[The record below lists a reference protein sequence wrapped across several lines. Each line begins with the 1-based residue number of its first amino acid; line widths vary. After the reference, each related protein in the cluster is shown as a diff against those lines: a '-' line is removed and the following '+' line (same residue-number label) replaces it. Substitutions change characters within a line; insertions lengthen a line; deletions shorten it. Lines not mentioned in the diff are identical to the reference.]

1 MLPAEFDAA
10 LATCLI
16 RDHHPL
22 RQKWRTLRERLKQKQ
37 PADKLASELA
47 DAINASQTR
56 YARRLAK
63 LVKPEYD
70 DALPVNQRR
79 DDLLKAIA
87 ANQVVIVCGETGSG
101 KTTQLPKLCLELGR
115 GVAGLIGHTQ
125 PRRLA
130 ARSVASRIAQE
141 LKTELGDTVG
151 YKVRFTDKSSEL
163 SLIKLMTDGI
173 LLAETQTDR
182 FLSQYDTIIV
192 DEAHERSLNIDFLL
206 GFLRQLLPKRPDLKV
221 IVTSATIDAD
231 RFSQHFGGAP
241 VIEVSGRTY
250 PVEVRYR
257 ELRAQG
263 KAKSS
268 ASKPA
273 DDSSRHAR
281 QSFAEDDAEI
291 EMEEAVVEAVQEL
304 WRHDG
309 AGDVLVFLPGERE
322 IRETA
327 EELRRA
333 KIMGAEIVPL
343 FARLSVEDQQ
353 KVFRP
358 SSGRRIVL
366 STNVAETSLTVPGI
380 RFVIDSGLAR
390 MNRYSPRAKVEQ
402 LQIEKISQASA
413 RQRAGR
419 CGRVSAGVCVRL
431 YSEAD
436 FNARQPFTDPEI
448 LRSSLAAV
456 ILRMQALRL
465 GKVEDFP
472 FLEAPSGRLIADG
485 YALLHELGA
494 VDDQGQLTRMGT
506 ELARLPIDPK
516 IGRMLLAGRDEGCLD
531 ELLVIASALSIQD
544 PRERPFEARDA
555 ADRAQA
561 RFVDEKSDFY
571 SLLNIWHFFDEALRN
586 KQSNRLLVQSC
597 HDHFLSYLRLR
608 EWRELQAQLR
618 DIVVD
623 MGWVS
628 DKAAAEHP
636 ARGRGAG
643 GDGASKSDARPTTL
657 SRTQDKTPVSSVP
670 VLPKKAEKERLAA
683 EAARYEAIHKALCA
697 GLLGSI
703 GFKQPEDDEYLGA
716 RGIKFSI
723 FPGSGL
729 KKARPKWIVASELVE
744 TTKLYARC
752 VAAIQ
757 PEWLE
762 QLAPHLVNR
771 DYFEPHWDEGPA
783 QVVASER
790 VTLYG
795 LPVVAR
801 RRIHFGPVDP
811 VRAREIML
819 REGLAGRRFNT
830 RAAFWQ
836 HNEKLISEI
845 EELEHKA
852 RRQDV
857 LVDEDVLFDFYD
869 AKVPADIMNGQGF
882 DAWRKDAEKA
892 NPQLLFLSR
901 DDLMRHTGESI
912 TEQQFPPEL
921 VLDGIALPL
930 AYRFEPGHA
939 LDGVTVQLP
948 LHLLNKVNGAAFE
961 WLVPGLQ
968 REKITLLVKAL
979 PKSIRRL
986 CVPVPEFVTK
996 LMVTLDKADRKAPLL
1011 PQLAQAVGRG
1021 IGQPVEVSEFE
1032 GAELPAHLR
1041 MNIRV
1046 VDDAGQELASDR
1058 DLVALRAKLGEAA
1071 QMTFREVAASQPA
1084 ASPKA
1089 GPQGKAA
1096 KGQNT
1101 ASAAS
1106 TPASAPTRAAGP
1118 AIEKEGITSW
1128 DFGDLPAKLTFDRG
1142 GARLT
1147 GYPALV
1153 PHEGACA
1160 IRLFDVETMAE
1171 AEHRRGV
1178 VRLMQFEL
1186 KEQVKQLPKC
1196 FPNFTQTALL
1206 LRHIA
1211 DSDSLMD
1218 DLVACICNRAF
1229 IGDDE
1234 LPRSKKEFDALKQKA
1249 KARLPAVR
1257 DAAWRVLQEVAT
1269 EQQQLTVLLT
1279 KPVRLQSELKQQLSK
1294 LVHKGFMATTP
1305 WEQLPHLSRYLKGF
1319 KLRLEKYNAN
1329 QARDAQRGEEVAAL
1343 WARWEAEQEK
1353 WRKLGRDPTPLAPFR
1368 WMLEELRVSLFAQEL
1383 RTPFPVS
1390 VKRLDKIWADLIK
1403 Q

>member
-1 MLPAEFDAA
+1 MLPAQFDLA
-10 LATCLI
+10 LETCLL

-22 RQKWRTLRERLKQKQ
+22 RQKWRNLRERQKQKQ
-37 PADKLASELA
+37 PTDRIEAELA
-47 DAINASQTR
+47 QSLAQSQGR
-56 YARRLAK
+56 YQARLGK
-63 LVKPEYD
+63 LPKPRFD

-79 DDLLKAIA
+79 DELLAAIE

-101 KTTQLPKLCLELGR
+101 KTTQLPKLCLQLGR
-115 GVAGLIGHTQ
+115 GVKGLIGHTQ

-130 ARSVASRIAQE
+130 ARTVATRIAQE
-141 LKTELGDTVG
+141 LGTEIGDTVG

-163 SLIKLMTDGI
+163 SLVKLMTDGI

-182 FLSQYDTIIV
+182 YLSQYDTIIV

-206 GFLRQLLPKRPDLKV
+206 GFLKQLLPKRPDLKV

-231 RFSQHFGGAP
+231 RFSHHFNDAP
-241 VIEVSGRTY
+241 VIEVSGRTF
-250 PVEVRYR
+250 PVEVRYK
-257 ELRAQG
+257 ELR
-263 KAKSS
+263 
-268 ASKPA
+268 SK
-273 DDSSRHAR
+273 D
-281 QSFAEDDAEI
+281 EDDADL
-291 EMEEAVVEAVQEL
+291 EMEEAVVDVVQDL

-309 AGDVLVFLPGERE
+309 LGDVLVFLPGERE

-333 KIMGAEIVPL
+333 RIMGAEIVPL

-358 SSGRRIVL
+358 SNGRRVVL

-380 RFVIDSGLAR
+380 KYVIDSGLAR

-431 YSEAD
+431 YTEKD
-436 FNARQPFTDPEI
+436 FNARPAFTDPEI
-448 LRSSLAAV
+448 VRSSLAAV

-472 FLEAPSGRLIADG
+472 FIEAPSGRLIADG

-494 VDDQGQLTRMGT
+494 VDEQGTLTRLGNEM
-506 ELARLPIDPK
+506 ARLPIDPK
-516 IGRMLLAGRDEGCLD
+516 IGRMLLAGRDEGCLP
-531 ELLVIASALSIQD
+531 ELLIIASALSIQD

-561 RFVDEKSDFY
+561 KFTDDKSDFV
-571 SLLNIWHFFDEALRN
+571 SLLNLWHFFDQALKN
-586 KQSNRLLVQSC
+586 KQSNRLLVQEC
-597 HDHFLSYLRLR
+597 HANFLSYLRMR
-608 EWRELQAQLR
+608 EWRELHKQLA
-618 DIVVD
+618 DIVED
-623 MGWVS
+623 MGW
-628 DKAAAEHP
+628 KLPTTTAAETP
-636 ARGRGAG
+636 AK
-643 GDGASKSDARPTTL
+643 GD
-657 SRTQDKTPVSSVP
+657 VP
-670 VLPKKAEKERLAA
+670 PLPKKAEKERQQAA
-683 EAARYEAIHKALCA
+683 QQHHDALHRALCA
-697 GLLGSI
+697 GLLGQI
-703 GFKQPEDDEYLGA
+703 GMKQPDEDEYLGA
-716 RGIKFSI
+716 RAIKFSI

-729 KKARPKWIVASELVE
+729 KKARPKWVVSAELVE
-744 TTKLYARC
+744 TTKLYART

-762 QLAPHLVNR
+762 KMAGHLVNR
-771 DYFEPHWDEGPA
+771 DYFEPHWEEGMA

-801 RRIHFGPVDP
+801 RKVHYGAVNPVH
-811 VRAREIML
+811 AREIMI

-857 LVDEDVLFDFYD
+857 LVDEEVLFAFYD
-869 AKVPADIMNGQGF
+869 QRIPADIINGQGF
-882 DAWRKDAEKA
+882 DHWRKQAEKEQ
-892 NPQLLFLSR
+892 PELLFLSR
-901 DDLMRHTGESI
+901 DELMRHAGESI
-912 TEQQFPPEL
+912 TEQQFPPTL
-921 VLDGIALPL
+921 RLDGLDLPL
-930 AYRFEPGHA
+930 AYRFEPGHV

-948 LHLLNKVNGAAFE
+948 LHLLNKVNGAAFD
-961 WLVPGLQ
+961 WLVPGLI
-968 REKITLLVKAL
+968 REKVTLLVKSL

-996 LMVTLDKADRKAPLL
+996 TMLSMDKADRYQALL

-1021 IGQPVEVSEFE
+1021 IGQPVSVDEF
-1032 GAELPAHLR
+1032 GLDDLPAHLR

-1046 VDDAGQELASDR
+1046 VDDAGQELASGR
-1058 DLVALRAKLGEAA
+1058 DLVALRRQLGEAA
-1071 QMTFREVAASQPA
+1071 QMTFREVAAAPAVPSAPGSRDKGGKQKTVEAAKPA
-1084 ASPKA
+1084 A
-1089 GPQGKAA
+1089 GG
-1096 KGQNT
+1096 GL
-1101 ASAAS
+1101 
-1106 TPASAPTRAAGP
+1106 
-1118 AIEKEGITSW
+1118 AIEREGISGW
-1128 DFGDLPAKLTFDRG
+1128 DFGDLPAKLNFDRG
-1142 GARLT
+1142 GAMLT

-1160 IRLFDVETMAE
+1160 IRLFDTESAAVA
-1171 AEHRRGV
+1171 AHRQGV

-1196 FPNFTQTALL
+1196 FANFTQTALL

-1211 DSDSLMD
+1211 DSDALMD
-1218 DLVACICNRAF
+1218 DLVACVCDRAF
-1229 IGDDE
+1229 IGEDP
-1234 LPRSKKEFDALKQKA
+1234 LPRSKKDFDNQKQRA
-1249 KARLPAVR
+1249 KTRLPAVR
-1257 DAAWRVLQEVAT
+1257 DAAYRVLQEVAT
-1269 EQQQLTVLLT
+1269 EQQQLQALLA
-1279 KPVRLQSELKQQLSK
+1279 KPVRLQSELKQQLAR
-1294 LVHKGFMATTP
+1294 LVYKGFLSATP
-1305 WEQLPHLSRYLKGF
+1305 WEQLPHLGRYLKAI

-1329 QARDAQRGEEVAAL
+1329 QARDAQRGEEVATL
-1343 WARWEAEQEK
+1343 WNRWEAEQEK
-1353 WRKLGRDPTPLAPFR
+1353 WRKQGRDPAVLQPFR
-1368 WMLEELRVSLFAQEL
+1368 WMLEELRVGLFAQEL
-1383 RTPFPVS
+1383 RTPYPVS
-1390 VKRLDKIWADLIK
+1390 VKRLEKIWADLIK